1 MLKKGLSIAISA
13 AFLCASCEKSDSLWV
28 DGTWSPKSIGCSKSK
43 SVKISNGIAQLK
55 SPDGKTQEFFRI
67 REIYPENNGGKFS
80 AEIIYSMPDN
90 LTVAIFNYTADQIQL
105 YELFVDETKVY
116 PNTENTTDEDQT
128 FVNDY
133 LNFERCS

>member
-1 MLKKGLSIAISA
+1 
-13 AFLCASCEKSDSLWV
+13 
-28 DGTWSPKSIGCSKSK
+28 
-43 SVKISNGIAQLK
+43 
-55 SPDGKTQEFFRI
+55 
-67 REIYPENNGGKFS
+67 
-80 AEIIYSMPDN
+80 MPDN